1 MGRFSLWRLR
11 AGWLQWIFVIIPIS
25 VIWAIVQEWIL
36 GDLID
41 YIRSI
46 LGVDMN
52 IIELA
57 LRMPITIIAIVG
69 ALAIGIWIFRSGSK
83 DSALRDLYKLLW
95 DIRRAESL
103 LVASALPSIIAQHHK
118 EFHQEVDFL
127 VLQSLRKKRG
137 ARKDRELD
145 ITPEELSSMR
155 IERLIPENAELESL
169 RNNPRN
175 KDTKL
180 PKLWERVRLLQTAF
194 MDDILDRQ
202 IVQFERMLKLNS
214 AYKVYKEVLI
224 RCYIIDLN
232 DYGTLNQ
239 SVKVTEDALAKAHRE
254 VNRRLSELVHNKE
267 LSKEWSKGL
276 SEVTRQI

>member
-1 MGRFSLWRLR
+1 
-11 AGWLQWIFVIIPIS
+11 
-25 VIWAIVQEWIL
+25 
-36 GDLID
+36 
-41 YIRSI
+41 
-46 LGVDMN
+46 MN

-69 ALAIGIWIFRSGSK
+69 VLAIGIWIFRSGSK
-83 DSALRDLYKLLW
+83 DSALRDLYKLLL

-103 LVASALPSIIAQHHK
+103 LVVSALPSIIAQHHK